1 MTFRRQWGLML
12 VVLRKELLDASRDR
26 RAISTILFS
35 AVFGPVLVGFML
47 NRIADRQRVAEDV
60 TVPIVGAEHAPALI
74 DWLKQQAG
82 VRITTGPQDAEAAVR
97 DRGED
102 VVVIISPDFS
112 KKFKS
117 ALPAEVQIVS
127 DGSRST
133 SRPKVA
139 RVRGLFARYSSEIGS
154 MRLVARG
161 VSPAIATAVA
171 VEDVEVSSAQQRA
184 ASILNFIPLFIV
196 LAAFSSGMQIATDS
210 TAGERERGSLEPL
223 LVNPAPRSM
232 IVGGKW
238 LAATLASMT
247 GVILTTALC
256 LAMLNFIPL
265 QDLGIRFRLGWVQI
279 AGILAAV
286 LPMCMLA
293 TGVQTY
299 LSTFARSFK
308 EAQSYMG
315 FLMMVPMLPGM
326 MATLYPLTNKPWMYP
341 IPILGQHVL
350 LADVIGGRAPAMLWF
365 LTAAIA
371 ALVGAAVLV
380 RLTQVLFERERI
392 IFSR

>member
-1 MTFRRQWGLML
+1 MV
-12 VVLRKELLDASRDR
+12 VVLKKELLDASRDR
-26 RAISTILFS
+26 RAIMTLLFS
-35 AVFGPVLVGFML
+35 AVFGPLLVGFML
-47 NRIADRQRVAEDV
+47 NRIADRQRVAEDITIPV
-60 TVPIVGAEHAPALI
+60 VGAEHAPALV
-74 DWLKQQAG
+74 DWLQQQAG
-82 VRITTGPQDAEAAVR
+82 VTITKGPDDAEAAVR

-102 VVVIISPDFS
+102 VVVIISPEFS
-112 KKFKS
+112 KKFTS
-117 ALPAEVQIVS
+117 ALPAQVKIVS
-127 DGSRST
+127 DGSRQT
-133 SRPKVA
+133 SRPKVQ
-139 RVRGLFARYSSEIGS
+139 RVRALFGRYSGEIGS

-161 VSPAIATAVA
+161 VSPAIATAVQ

-196 LAAFSSGMQIATDS
+196 LAAFTGGMQIATDS

-238 LAATLASMT
+238 LAATIASMT
-247 GVILTTALC
+247 GVVLTTALC

-265 QDLGIRFRLGWVQI
+265 QDLGIRFRLGGAEV
-279 AGILAAV
+279 AGILAGV

-350 LADVIGGRAPAMLWF
+350 LADVIGGRAPAAAWF
-365 LTAAIA
+365 VAAATA
-371 ALVGAAVLV
+371 ALVGAAVLIW
-380 RLTQVLFERERI
+380 LTRALFERERI